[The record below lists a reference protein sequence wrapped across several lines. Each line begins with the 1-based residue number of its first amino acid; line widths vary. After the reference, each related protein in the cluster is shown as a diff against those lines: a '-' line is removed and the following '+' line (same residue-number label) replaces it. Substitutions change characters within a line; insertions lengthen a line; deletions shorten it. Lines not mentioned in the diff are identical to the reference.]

1 MFFSRSKRLK
11 AELAAAKDKIASLK
25 QEKDDLKSKLH
36 TARER
41 LSQQKDV
48 GIPIDQLN
56 YNADGLCV
64 WGKNLGFLADER
76 FRRAYERGQ
85 RSGHKFTNT
94 ADDFHV
100 EWRTHV
106 ILWAAQVGMK
116 LEGDFVECGV
126 NTGIFSLAIAEYFDF
141 ARCGKQFYLFD
152 TFCGTPEEQM
162 SAEEIDKRRRDNQLY
177 YPDCY
182 ELAKANFAPYP
193 NMNLVRGRVPDTLPL
208 APVEKVA
215 YLSID
220 MNVAEAELA
229 ALTYYWDKLVPGA
242 PIILDD
248 YGWTGCE
255 SQKAAM
261 DRFSQERQ
269 VPIVTLPTGQGLL
282 YKL

>member
-1 MFFSRSKRLK
+1 
-11 AELAAAKDKIASLK
+11 
-25 QEKDDLKSKLH
+25 
-36 TARER
+36 
-41 LSQQKDV
+41 
-48 GIPIDQLN
+48 
-56 YNADGLCV
+56 
-64 WGKNLGFLADER
+64 
-76 FRRAYERGQ
+76 
-85 RSGHKFTNT
+85 
-94 ADDFHV
+94 
-100 EWRTHV
+100 
-106 ILWAAQVGMK
+106 
-116 LEGDFVECGV
+116 
-126 NTGIFSLAIAEYFDF
+126 
-141 ARCGKQFYLFD
+141 
-152 TFCGTPEEQM
+152 M